1 MCVCVCVC
9 VWGNADNVLSLQD
22 VYAVVMEFLSKD
34 KFHLLDSA
42 DDITCWTV
50 GNIKVSHRTGCQMMV
65 KSHDHSLNSESYI
78 ACNESN
84 FIFTKLHTPTLYM
97 WHTA

>member
-1 MCVCVCVC
+1 MIQHCTDCK
-9 VWGNADNVLSLQD
+9 LSLQD

-50 GNIKVSHRTGCQMMV
+50 ENVKVSHMT
-65 KSHDHSLNSESYI
+65 
-78 ACNESN
+78 
-84 FIFTKLHTPTLYM
+84 
-97 WHTA
+97 